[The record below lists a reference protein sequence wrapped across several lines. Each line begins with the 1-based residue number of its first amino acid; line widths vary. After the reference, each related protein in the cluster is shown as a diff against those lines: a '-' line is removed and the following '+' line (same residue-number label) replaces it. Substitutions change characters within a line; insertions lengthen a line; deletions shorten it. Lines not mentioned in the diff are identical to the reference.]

1 MTDGSAHAAP
11 YRFSAAEFDR
21 RRDALHATMQAA
33 GVEHCVLYGANRSG
47 SAVPWLTGWPV
58 TAQAYVLVSP
68 GERDVLL
75 VGFYNHV
82 PNACEAAANA
92 DVRWA
97 GRDPVAGLSALLR
110 HRGAASIGYVGALGA
125 DQVGQLSE
133 AGTVRDLNRPF
144 VQLRLRKSAEEVAA
158 LRNAAALT
166 DLAAQAL
173 TEPQNVGMSEYELC
187 AKLERAYVS
196 RGGGHH
202 IHYLSVT
209 SMSAPDRCVP
219 RQWPTDRVLHEGDL
233 LSFELS
239 ATSAPDYPGQ
249 LLRTFTVAADPTP
262 LVRELHDVAAAAFE
276 AVQSLLRPGVLPA
289 ELIEAARVIESAGFT
304 VLDDLVHG
312 FGGGYLPPVF
322 GSASRLLAPVPE
334 SPLEE
339 GMTVV
344 VQPNVVTTDHTLG
357 VQTGEL
363 LHITAG
369 GAERLHTF
377 PHGLR
382 RIA

>member
-1 MTDGSAHAAP
+1 MTDRPAEAAP

-21 RRDALHATMQAA
+21 RRDALHKTMRAND
-33 GVEHCVLYGANRSG
+33 VEHCVLYGANRSG
-47 SAVPWLTGWPV
+47 SGVPWLTGWPV

-68 GERDVLL
+68 GEQDVLL
-75 VGFYNHV
+75 VDFYNHV
-82 PNACEAAANA
+82 PNAREVAADA

-97 GRDPVAGLSALLR
+97 GPVPEAELSALLR
-110 HRGAASIGYVGALGA
+110 HRGAASVGYVGALSA
-125 DQVGQLSE
+125 AQVGQLSE
-133 AGTVRDLNRPF
+133 VGAVRDLNRAF
-144 VQLRLRKSAEEVAA
+144 VQLRLRKSGEEVAA

-166 DLAAQAL
+166 DLAAHAL
-173 TEPQNVGMSEYELC
+173 IEPGNVGLSEYELC
-187 AKLERAYVS
+187 AKLEQAYVS

-202 IHYLSVT
+202 VHYLSVT

-219 RQWPTDRVLHEGDL
+219 RQWPTGRVLDQGDL

-239 ATSAPDYPGQ
+239 ATSSPDYPGQ
-249 LLRTFTVAADPTP
+249 LLRTFAVAADPTP
-262 LVRELHDVAAAAFE
+262 LVRDLHDAAAAAFD
-276 AVQSLLRPGVLPA
+276 AVCSRLRPGVLPA

-304 VLDDLVHG
+304 VVDDLVHG
-312 FGGGYLPPVF
+312 FGGGYLPPVL
-322 GSASRLLAPVPE
+322 GSASRQLAAVPE
-334 SPLEE
+334 SPLEQ

-369 GAERLHTF
+369 GAERLHSF
-377 PHGLR
+377 PDGLR

>member
-1 MTDGSAHAAP
+1 MTNGPGRAAP
-11 YRFSAAEFDR
+11 YRFSIAEFAR
-21 RRDALHATMQAA
+21 RRRALHATMQAN
-33 GVEHCVLYGANRSG
+33 GVEHCVLFGANRSG

-68 GERDVLL
+68 GEKDVLL
-75 VGFYNHV
+75 VAYYNHV
-82 PNACEAAANA
+82 PNARELAADA

-97 GRDPVAGLSALLR
+97 GSDPMASLSELLR
-110 HRGAASIGYVGALGA
+110 HRGAASVGYIGALGA
-125 DQVGQLSE
+125 EQVGRLAE
-133 AGTVRDLNRPF
+133 RVTVHDLNRAF
-144 VQLRLRKSAEEVAA
+144 VQLRLRKSAEEVTA

-166 DLAAQAL
+166 DVAACAL
-173 TEPQNVGMSEYELC
+173 TAPDNVGLTEYELC
-187 AKLERAYVS
+187 AELERAYVS
-196 RGGGHH
+196 CGGGHH
-202 IHYLSVT
+202 IHYLSLT

-219 RQWPTDRVLHEGDL
+219 RQWPTDRVLGKGDL

-239 ATSAPDYPGQ
+239 ATSAPDYAGQ
-249 LLRTFTVAADPTP
+249 LLRTFTVAAGPTP
-262 LVRELHDVAAAAFE
+262 LVRELHDVATAAFD
-276 AVQSLLRPGVLPA
+276 AVQALLRPGVLPA

-312 FGGGYLPPVF
+312 FGGGYLPPVI
-322 GSASRLLAPVPE
+322 GSASRQLAPVPE

-344 VQPNVVTTDHTLG
+344 VQPNVVTPDHTLG

-363 LHITAG
+363 LHITAD
-369 GAERLHTF
+369 GAERLHSF
-377 PHGLR
+377 PRGLG